1 MDKVWYYMKTD
12 RSKYGPYTDRE
23 LANLISKGI
32 VTEKDYIWMPDLAS
46 WLKVGISIYSFYILR
61 SNKKR
66 IYTIINFILCIFISS
81 IYST

>member
-1 MDKVWYYMKTD
+1 MDKVWYYMKAD

-46 WLKVGISIYSFYILR
+46 WLKVGKSIYSFYIHEE
-61 SNKKR
+61 SEFENDFN
-66 IYTIINFILCIFISS
+66 I
-81 IYST
+81 

>member
-46 WLKVGISIYSFYILR
+46 WLKVGKSIYSL
-61 SNKKR
+61 
-66 IYTIINFILCIFISS
+66 
-81 IYST
+81 